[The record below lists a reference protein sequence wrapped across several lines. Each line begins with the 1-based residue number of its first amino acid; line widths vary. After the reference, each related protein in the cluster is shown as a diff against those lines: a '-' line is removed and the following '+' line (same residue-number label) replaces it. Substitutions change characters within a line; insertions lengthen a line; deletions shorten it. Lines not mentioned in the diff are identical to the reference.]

1 MIGLDIKSWQ
11 ILLKKDSNSINENSI
26 LSQCEMK
33 ATFAKLAPTNQS
45 FPFLQKNSWK
55 RNQNAGFRG
64 TPVKFDCHWYFV
76 IVASYFY

>member
-45 FPFLQKNSWK
+45 FPFLQKK
-55 RNQNAGFRG
+55 FLEEKPKCGFPG
-64 TPVKFDCHWYFV
+64 NP
-76 IVASYFY
+76 S